1 MIDAENDPRLD
12 AIQKSAW
19 QAFSTYGFRK
29 TSMDDI
35 AQGAGISRP
44 ALYLR
49 YKNKE
54 DVFRSLAR
62 HYYDE
67 KEDELRQILSRKGTV
82 VDLLTA
88 AFAAQCAGIVEAML
102 TSPHGREL
110 LDVGTVAASDVVTAG
125 EAAIAGVYADWLAAG
140 ADTGQIRLTGPAQD
154 VAQTLTTALYGAKK
168 TATDFD
174 AYKAQVAQLAA
185 LFGAGLTAP

>member
-1 MIDAENDPRLD
+1 MIDADNDPRLD

-67 KEDELRQILSRKGTV
+67 KVVELRQILSGKGAV
-82 VDLLTA
+82 GDLLAA
-88 AFAAQCAGIVEAML
+88 AFAAQGAGIVEAML

-110 LDVGTVAASDVVTAG
+110 LDAGTVAASDVVTAG
-125 EAAIAGVYADWLAAG
+125 EGAIAGVYADWLQAG
-140 ADTGQIRLTGPAQD
+140 VDAGRIRMSGSAQD

-168 TATDFD
+168 TATDFT
-174 AYKAQVAQLAA
+174 AYKVHVTQLAA
-185 LFGAGLTAP
+185 LFGAGLTA